1 MNIKAIIFDLD
12 GTLLDTGKGII
23 KCVAST
29 LSKMGLAVPYE
40 ELCKT
45 FVGPSLK
52 KRFLELFKADET
64 TADDFVRLFREE
76 YAKGDIFLADRYP
89 GMDDCLALLHE
100 RFPLAVATNKR
111 EDLAVK
117 LLEKFEMISYFE
129 AICGSDV
136 TSTLTKEQIVAN
148 AAKRLSVEPAECLM
162 VGDSSNDAEA
172 AERLGMPF
180 IGVTYGYGFKNKADL
195 VDFPYCTCVEKSMDI
210 FFTIYEIKTISN
222 HRRAINDK

>member
-1 MNIKAIIFDLD
+1 MSVKAIIFDLD
-12 GTLLDTGKGII
+12 GTLLDTGKGIV

-29 LSKMGLAVPYE
+29 LSKMGLAVPNE
-40 ELCKT
+40 EICKT
-45 FVGPSLK
+45 FVGPPLK
-52 KRFLELFKADET
+52 KRFLELFKTDEK

-195 VDFPYCTCVEKSMDI
+195 VEFPYCTCVGKTMDI
-210 FFTIYEIKTISN
+210 FFTIYEIKTISS

>member
-1 MNIKAIIFDLD
+1 MNVKAIIFDLD

-129 AICGSDV
+129 AICGSDAA
-136 TSTLTKEQIVAN
+136 SILTKEQIVAN
-148 AAKRLSVEPAECLM
+148 AAKRLGVEPADCLM

-172 AERLGMPF
+172 AERIGMPF
-180 IGVTYGYGFKNKADL
+180 IGVTYGYGFKNSGNLTLCPHVGCAEIPSNL
-195 VDFPYCTCVEKSMDI
+195 VKIVETVKCGDK
-210 FFTIYEIKTISN
+210 IK
-222 HRRAINDK
+222 